1 MLKPQWCLDRAK
13 RMRHLIVPSADTQY
27 WLDTIKSNGWI
38 ESGLGILSL
47 DDGMKAIPLSK
58 TAPEEGDSYWQN
70 LPLIE
75 LRREDKSAKHWTDLL
90 DRELYDSLEEHWP
103 RAYEIIGDVLIVK
116 LEEEVYSH
124 KKTIAEA
131 MLEQI
136 PNVRIVCADNGVE
149 GEFRVRN
156 LSPILSR
163 DGSNETLTTIRE
175 NGQRIL
181 IDPTKSYFSSRLS
194 TERQGNLAAA
204 KQLSETVGRKITVC
218 DPYAGVGPS
227 MAGLL
232 NNHELFDSVL
242 VGDLNPQAVELLTK
256 NIEHYL
262 ARGNS
267 QINATIL
274 CQDARLWKDDPK
286 FIDAVDF
293 LLVNLPHETL
303 NHLTDLLPL
312 MRKGTPSLIR
322 GWAII
327 DRGAESSVQD
337 DIESLLLKNGATNLE
352 LTCQEIKGFSA
363 TKIFVRI
370 ESWQTFV

>member
-1 MLKPQWCLDRAK
+1 
-13 RMRHLIVPSADTQY
+13 MRHLIVPSADTQY
-27 WLDTIKSNGWI
+27 WLDRIKANGWV

-47 DDGMKAIPLSK
+47 DDGMKAIPLNK
-58 TAPEEGDSYWQN
+58 EAPGDADSFWQN
-70 LPLIE
+70 LPLIK
-75 LRREDKSAKHWTDLL
+75 LPREDKSVKHWIDLL
-90 DRELYDSLEEHWP
+90 DRELYYSLEDYWP

-124 KKTIAEA
+124 RKTIAAA
-131 MLEQI
+131 MLEQL
-136 PNVRIVCADNGVE
+136 PNVRIICADNGVD

-156 LSPILSR
+156 LSPIISR

-181 IDPTKSYFSSRLS
+181 IDPAKSYFSSRLS
-194 TERQGNLAAA
+194 TERQGNLVAA
-204 KQLSETVGRKITVC
+204 KQLSAIVGRKITVC

-232 NNHELFDSVL
+232 NNHELIDSVL
-242 VGDLNPQAVELLTK
+242 VGDLNPQAVELLAQ
-256 NIEHYL
+256 NVEHYL
-262 ARGNS
+262 ARGDS
-267 QINATIL
+267 RINATIL
-274 CQDARLWKDDPK
+274 CQDARLWKEDQK
-286 FIDAVDF
+286 FIGAVDF

-303 NHLTDLLPL
+303 SHLADLLPL

-327 DRGAESSVQD
+327 DRVAHSSIQED
-337 DIESLLLKNGATNLE
+337 LECLLLENGASNLE
-352 LTCQEIKGFSA
+352 LTFQEIKGFSA

>member
-1 MLKPQWCLDRAK
+1 
-13 RMRHLIVPSADTQY
+13 MRHLIVPSADTQY
-27 WLDTIKSNGWI
+27 WLDTIKSNDWN

-47 DDGMKAIPLSK
+47 DDGMKAIPLNK
-58 TAPEEGDSYWQN
+58 NAPGETDSFWQN
-70 LPLIE
+70 LPLTE
-75 LRREDKSAKHWTDLL
+75 LPREDKPAKHWTDLL
-90 DRELYDSLEEHWP
+90 DRELYDSLEDHWP

-124 KKTIAEA
+124 RNKIAEA
-131 MLEQI
+131 MLKQI
-136 PNVRIVCADNGVE
+136 PNIRIICADNGVT
-149 GEFRVRN
+149 GKFRVRE
-156 LSPILSR
+156 LSPIISR
-163 DGSNETLTTIRE
+163 DGSNETLTSIRE

-204 KQLSETVGRKITVC
+204 KQLSATVGRKITVC

-232 NNHELFDSVL
+232 NNDELIDSIF
-242 VGDLNPQAVELLTK
+242 VGDLNPQAVELLTQ

-262 ARGNS
+262 GRGDS
-267 QINATIL
+267 RINATIL
-274 CQDARLWKDDPK
+274 CQDARIWKDDKK
-286 FIDAVDF
+286 FMGAVDF

-303 NHLTDLLPL
+303 THLNDLLPL

-327 DRGAESSVQD
+327 DRGDESSVQED
-337 DIESLLLKNGATNLE
+337 LESLLLENGAVDLE

-370 ESWQTFV
+370 ESQQTFL

>member
-1 MLKPQWCLDRAK
+1 
-13 RMRHLIVPSADTQY
+13 MRHLIVPSADTQY

-38 ESGLGILSL
+38 ESGVGILSL
-47 DDGMKAIPLSK
+47 DDGMKAIPLNK
-58 TAPEEGDSYWQN
+58 TAPEESNSFWQN
-70 LPLIE
+70 LPLIG
-75 LRREDKSAKHWTDLL
+75 LAREDKSAKHWTDLL
-90 DRELYDSLEEHWP
+90 DRELYHSLEDHWP

-116 LEEEVYSH
+116 LEEEVYAH
-124 KKTIAEA
+124 RKTIAEA

-163 DGSNETLTTIRE
+163 DGRNETLTTIRE
-175 NGQRIL
+175 NGQQIL

-194 TERQGNLAAA
+194 TERQGNSVAA
-204 KQLSETVGRKITVC
+204 KQLSTLVGREITVC

-232 NNHELFDSVL
+232 NNHEMIDSVL
-242 VGDLNPQAVELLTK
+242 VGDLNPQAVELLTQ

-262 ARGNS
+262 ARGDS
-267 QINATIL
+267 RINATIL

-286 FIDAVDF
+286 FIGEVDF
-293 LLVNLPHETL
+293 LLANLPHETV

-312 MRKGTPSLIR
+312 MRKGTLTLIR

-337 DIESLLLKNGATNLE
+337 GLESILLNNGATNLE

>member
-1 MLKPQWCLDRAK
+1 
-13 RMRHLIVPSADTQY
+13 MRHLIVPSADTQY

-47 DDGMKAIPLSK
+47 DDGMKAIPLNK
-58 TAPEEGDSYWQN
+58 TAPEEIDSIWQN
-70 LPLIE
+70 LSLIE
-75 LRREDKSAKHWTDLL
+75 LPREDKSAKHWTDLL

-124 KKTIAEA
+124 RKAIAEA

-136 PNVRIVCADNGVE
+136 PNVRIICADNGVE
-149 GEFRVRN
+149 GEFRVRS

-175 NGQRIL
+175 NGQQIL

-194 TERQGNLAAA
+194 NERQGNLAAA
-204 KQLSETVGRKITVC
+204 KQLSSTVGRKITVC

-227 MAGLL
+227 MACLL
-232 NNHELFDSVL
+232 NNHELIDSVL
-242 VGDLNPQAVELLTK
+242 VGDLNPQAVGLLTQ
-256 NIEHYL
+256 NIENYL
-262 ARGNS
+262 ARVDS
-267 QINATIL
+267 RINATIL
-274 CQDARLWKDDPK
+274 CQDARIWKDDSK
-286 FIDAVDF
+286 FMGAVDF

-303 NHLTDLLPL
+303 NHLSDLLPL
-312 MRKGTPSLIR
+312 MRKGTLSLIR

-327 DRGAESSVQD
+327 DRGVESSVQ
-337 DIESLLLKNGATNLE
+337 EELEALLLSKGATNLE

>member
-1 MLKPQWCLDRAK
+1 
-13 RMRHLIVPSADTQY
+13 MRHLIVPSADTQY

-47 DDGMKAIPLSK
+47 DDGMKAIPLNK
-58 TAPEEGDSYWQN
+58 TAPEENDPFWQN

-75 LRREDKSAKHWTDLL
+75 LPREAKSAKHWTDLL
-90 DRELYDSLEEHWP
+90 DRELYDSLEDHWP

-124 KKTIAEA
+124 NKTIAEA

-136 PNVRIVCADNGVE
+136 PNVRIICADNGVT

-204 KQLSETVGRKITVC
+204 KQLSETVGRKISVC

-232 NNHELFDSVL
+232 NNHELIDSVL
-242 VGDLNPQAVELLTK
+242 VGDLNTQAVELLTQ

-262 ARGNS
+262 ARAGCK
-267 QINATIL
+267 INATIL

-286 FIDAVDF
+286 FIGAVDF

-312 MRKGTPSLIR
+312 MRKGTTSLIR

-327 DRGAESSVQD
+327 DRGTESSVQD
-337 DIESLLLKNGATNLE
+337 ELESLLLNNGATNLE

-370 ESWQTFV
+370 ESWQIFV